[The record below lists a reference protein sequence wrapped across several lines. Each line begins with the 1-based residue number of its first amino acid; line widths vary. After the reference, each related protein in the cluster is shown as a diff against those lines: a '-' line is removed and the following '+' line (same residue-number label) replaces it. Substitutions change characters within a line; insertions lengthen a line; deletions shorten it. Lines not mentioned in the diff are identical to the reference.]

1 MPNPNAEKANA
12 QRGKSLEVLLASK
25 NKRILE
31 QLTKFRVCYPQHL
44 FHVVFTR
51 RLQVLHGELE
61 ASLMNARSDL
71 EATSAELE
79 KQRALNDKL
88 ENDLLQLET
97 HKPKNVNGD
106 ATPAEDDVLAGLDLG
121 KKSTVSNSCISTFI
135 QLLNTH
141 ISDNTS
147 QE

>member
-1 MPNPNAEKANA
+1 
-12 QRGKSLEVLLASK
+12 
-25 NKRILE
+25 
-31 QLTKFRVCYPQHL
+31 
-44 FHVVFTR
+44 
-51 RLQVLHGELE
+51 
-61 ASLMNARSDL
+61 MNARSDL

-121 KKSTVSNSCISTFI
+121 KKSTVSNSCISLFRK
-135 QLLNTH
+135 LLNMH
-141 ISDNTS
+141 ISGNTS